1 MIGFLKVFGKGVLYT
16 VLLPFIILIWALFTV
31 YCIFLFI
38 YYFFRNNIIWLKG
51 GSPFADSKE
60 EVKAKQILLE
70 RQNQQNNSQQNDQYK
85 DALIAT
91 LASAVAAQSQ
101 NAAQQQAQPQERVP
115 MVDVFPTEEIEQK
128 EPSQLEQY
136 LEEQEGE
143 KEE

>member
-1 MIGFLKVFGKGVLYT
+1 MISFLKVFGKGVLYT

-51 GSPFADSKE
+51 GSPFADTKE
-60 EVKAKQILLE
+60 DAEAKRILLE
-70 RQNQQNNSQQNDQYK
+70 RQSQQANAQQNDQYK

-101 NAAQQQAQPQERVP
+101 NAAQQQPQENIP
-115 MVDVFPTEEIEQK
+115 AVDVFPSEQIEHQ
-128 EPSQLEQY
+128 EPTQLENY
-136 LEEQEGE
+136 LDNQEGE
-143 KEE
+143 KED

>member
-51 GSPFADSKE
+51 GSPFADSKDD
-60 EVKAKQILLE
+60 VKAKQILLE
-70 RQNQQNNSQQNDQYK
+70 RQNQQTNNQQNDQYK

-101 NAAQQQAQPQERVP
+101 NAAQQPQEQVP
-115 MVDVFPTEEIEQK
+115 VVDAFSTESIEQK

-136 LEEQEGE
+136 LEEQEGD